1 MSVVL
6 NGGTE
11 TLEIFGMSQDS
22 FTKEICNDDLNDW
35 FMKIEEEDL
44 SNEIDDYLFE
54 LFEDELE
61 DSGLEAD
68 TVSIYLAD
76 SGKELYSWPGD
87 SCEISTVEK
96 TSQETEN
103 DVHSKCFLLEVS
115 QIWRGTYGTC
125 DIPTNESGFDP
136 SQISILIDQSENRFL
151 GVIYDNKDVEIDYS
165 SRDMRGKG
173 SEINLYQYD
182 ENGEESLLDLDL
194 MYSEYLASKLPP
206 NKLYETYL
214 KKVEEFGLDLDTV
227 PTKYVDRKLCITAVQ
242 QNGSALEYVPE
253 DLRDKALC
261 LTAVQQNG
269 STLLYV
275 PVVLQDK
282 ALCLIAV
289 QYSGST
295 LEYVPEDLRDKDLCL
310 TAIQQDGS
318 ALEYVPEDLRDK
330 DLCLTAIQQDGSA
343 LEYVLE
349 NLRNKDLCLAA
360 VQQNGSALEYV
371 PEDLRDKDLCFVA
384 IKNDSPGGTSL
395 RDVPDDLIDRELC
408 LAAVTCRDTAM
419 NFVPD
424 KYKDKEVCLAYIN
437 HWGGNIQFIPS
448 AMKDLEMYTA
458 ACSKTGDA
466 IKYVP
471 KKFKGE
477 VLSALEKREK

>member
-6 NGGTE
+6 NGGTK

-125 DIPTNESGFDP
+125 AIPANESGFDP

-165 SRDMRGKG
+165 SRDMQGKG

-242 QNGSALEYVPE
+242 QEGSALEYVPE

-261 LTAVQQNG
+261 LTAVKQNG

-282 ALCLIAV
+282 ALCLVAV
-289 QYSGST
+289 QDFGSA
-295 LEYVPEDLRDKDLCL
+295 LEYVPENLRNKDLCL
-310 TAIQQDGS
+310 AAVQQNGS
-318 ALEYVPEDLRDK
+318 ALEYVPED
-330 DLCLTAIQQDGSA
+330 
-343 LEYVLE
+343 
-349 NLRNKDLCLAA
+349 LRNKDLCLAA

-384 IKNDSPGGTSL
+384 IKNDWPGGTSL